1 MDEYTS
7 RLIDDARATYKDV
20 VIGKDSRISRGNVL
34 WDLFEGAAKAC
45 AADAGAGERQL
56 AERINELAVAKF
68 LAEDKGLQRTIT
80 YEPDL
85 LPDNRRIDFVA
96 DRGRDNA
103 YIEVKT
109 VHPDI
114 ADTDAAW
121 ENYLK
126 RSKLHPKNA
135 NFVVKKDW
143 MGGKLY
149 GNTFA
154 SRSHFLEYTLDF
166 ETRLAEAKKI
176 RAGPGLLVFC
186 GNGVRWHRSNL
197 EDFADFYHAGKHR
210 QDDPF
215 AFMEKHHIES
225 EKLNILRNVDNFGAL
240 RRRWEEAPITE
251 FVWPVRGPSF
261 GGVVKDLEKPGG

>member
-1 MDEYTS
+1 MFQEL
-7 RLIDDARATYKDV
+7 RVNKNWQQLM
-20 VIGKDSRISRGNVL
+20 NV
-34 WDLFEGAAKAC
+34 C
-45 AADAGAGERQL
+45 HSP
-56 AERINELAVAKF
+56 AEPRINEFAVAKV
-68 LAEDKGLQRTIT
+68 LAEDKSLKGTIT

-85 LPDNRRIDFVA
+85 LPDGRKIDFVA
-96 DRGRDNA
+96 DRGQDNA

-114 ADTDAAW
+114 ADTEAAW

-126 RSKLHPKNA
+126 RRKLHPEHA
-135 NFVVKKDW
+135 DFVVHKDW

-154 SRSHFLEYTLDF
+154 SRSRFLEYTLDF
-166 ETRLAEAKKI
+166 ETRLAAAKQIKP
-176 RAGPGLLVFC
+176 GPGLLVFC
-186 GNGVRWHRSNL
+186 GNGVRWHWSNL

-215 AFMEKHHIES
+215 ALMEKHHIET
-225 EKLNILRNVDNFGAL
+225 ENLKVLRNVDNFGCI
-240 RRRWEEAPITE
+240 RRPMEQAPITE

-261 GGVVKDLEKPGG
+261 GGVVK